1 MGTVSCCL
9 RASSRR
15 VSLLAGGALVLVSLG
30 LLVQASVA
38 AALSAPQIYWANEG
52 SGTIGRANLDGTGVN
67 QSFIA
72 GGSGITGV
80 VVDGQHIYWT
90 NQGSGTIGR
99 ANLNGTGV
107 NQSFITGGNEPF
119 GVAVDGEHIYW
130 GNYGNGTIGE
140 ANLDGTGVNQSFI
153 SGASNPLGLAIDG
166 QHLYWANGSDGTIGR
181 ANLDGTGVNQSFIS
195 GAGEV
200 TGVGVDGQHIYWAN
214 FNSGTIGE
222 ANLDGTGVN
231 QSFISGAS
239 EPYGVAV
246 ESEHLYWTNRD
257 KGTIGEANL
266 DGTGVNESF
275 VSGASEPERVAVSVP
290 VAQVTPASP
299 VTFGTTPQ
307 GTLSAPQTLKVENLG
322 QQNLLLSGLSLT
334 GADPGD
340 FVMTA
345 SSCVGSIAPEGTCQL
360 EVSFAP
366 QAQGALAATLLIT
379 SNDYAN
385 SPQQVLL
392 SGSGIAALT
401 PTPTTFPSVTFPSVT
416 SPIITGVGQSA
427 STWREGSKLAD
438 ISRKRKKK
446 PPVGTTFSFSL
457 NEQAAISFSF
467 TQRLAGHKVRGKCVA
482 QTKRNRH
489 KPDCKRSVTQATVSF
504 TGHSGTNK
512 VVFQGR
518 VSRSKKL
525 KPGRYTLV
533 ISATNSA
540 GARSAPKSLSFTI
553 VK

>member
-1 MGTVSCCL
+1 MGTVSCFL
-9 RASSRR
+9 RVRCRR
-15 VSLLAGGALVLVSLG
+15 VALLVGGALVLASCG
-30 LLVQASVA
+30 LLLQASAA
-38 AALSAPQIYWANEG
+38 AALSTPQVYWANDGNGTIGAANLDGSGVNQSFISGGSGVTGVVVDGQYIYWTNQISGTIGRAKLDGSGVNQNFIEGGHGPFGVAVDGQHIYWANA
-52 SGTIGRANLDGTGVN
+52 STGTIGRANLDGSGVN
-67 QSFIA
+67 QSFI
-72 GGSGITGV
+72 
-80 VVDGQHIYWT
+80 
-90 NQGSGTIGR
+90 
-99 ANLNGTGV
+99 
-107 NQSFITGGNEPF
+107 E
-119 GVAVDGEHIYW
+119 
-130 GNYGNGTIGE
+130 
-140 ANLDGTGVNQSFI
+140 
-153 SGASNPLGLAIDG
+153 GADEPLGLAVDG
-166 QHLYWANGSDGTIGR
+166 QYVYWANTPTGTIGR
-181 ANLDGTGVNQSFIS
+181 ANLDGSGVNQSFIS
-195 GAGEV
+195 GGSET
-200 TGVGVDGQHIYWAN
+200 TGVGVDGQHVYWAN
-214 FNSGTIGE
+214 FSTGTIGR
-222 ANLDGTGVN
+222 ANLDGSGVE
-231 QSFISGAS
+231 QSFISGGSAS
-239 EPYGVAV
+239 YGVAV
-246 ESEHLYWTNRD
+246 ESEHLYWTNRGT
-257 KGTIGEANL
+257 GTIGRANL
-266 DGTGVNESF
+266 DGSGVNQSF
-275 VSGASEPERVAVSVP
+275 ISGGSEPERVAVSVP

-299 VTFGTTPQ
+299 IAFGTTPQ
-307 GTLSAPQTLKVENLG
+307 GTLSAPLTLTVANVG
-322 QQNLLLSGLSLT
+322 HQNLSISGLSLA

-345 SSCVGSIAPEGTCQL
+345 SSCVGSIAPEGTCRL

-366 QAQGALAATLLIT
+366 QAQGARTATLLMT

-385 SPQQVLL
+385 SPLQVLL

-401 PTPTTFPSVTFPSVT
+401 QTPTAFPSVT

-467 TQRLAGHKVRGKCVA
+467 TQRLAGHKVGGKCVA

-489 KPDCKRSVTQATVSF
+489 KPGCKRSVTQATLSF

-533 ISATNSA
+533 ITATNSA
-540 GARSAPKSLSFTI
+540 GARSAPKSLGFTI